1 MIYLKALLRALRK
14 MGTETLAAAIAA
26 GLLLGTFWVL
36 FNMPWLV
43 CGFAL
48 LCWLGYRFSVALEEI
63 QPADLDDMD

>member
-14 MGTETLAAAIAA
+14 MGTEALAAAIAA
-26 GLLLGTFWVL
+26 GMLLGVFWTL

-43 CGFAL
+43 FGLTL

-63 QPADLDDMD
+63 QPADWEDMD